1 MLDEF
6 LSVNIFAFLLVFIR
20 LGAAFMVVPGFGE
33 AFIPP
38 RVRLSIALGVSFIV
52 MPFAASQIPPEPAT
66 PIELLLLILGEMV
79 IGLVMGGVLRLLLS
93 SLHIAGTIIAQQSG
107 LAAAQFFD
115 PAQMTQG
122 AITSTFMTLM
132 GLTMIFVTDMHHLFI
147 EGTFATYRLFPVAQ
161 VPDFGSISILITDFV
176 QQSFLLGFQM
186 SAPFLV
192 FGITFYMGIGLIN
205 RLMPQVQIFFVAMP
219 LQIILSFAI
228 LAITIGASMMW
239 FISYYEEALI
249 RFLGE

>member
-1 MLDEF
+1 MLAEY
-6 LSVNIFAFLLVFIR
+6 LSVNIFAFLLVFAR

-38 RVRLSIALGVSFIV
+38 RVRLAVALGVSFIV
-52 MPFAASQIPPEPAT
+52 LPFAIDQLPGEPAT
-66 PIELLLLILGEMV
+66 PIELLLLLVGEMV
-79 IGLVMGGVLRLLLS
+79 IGLVMGGILRLLLS

-147 EGTFATYRLFPVAQ
+147 EGTFATYRLFPAGQ
-161 VPDFGSISILITDFV
+161 VPDFGSISQLITDFV

-219 LQIILSFAI
+219 LQIVLSFAI
-228 LAITIGASMMW
+228 LAITIGAAMMW
-239 FISYYEEALI
+239 FISYYEEALM

>member
-6 LSVNIFAFLLVFIR
+6 LNVNIFSFLLVFIR

-52 MPFAASQIPPEPAT
+52 MPFAADQLPPEPGT
-66 PIELLLLILGEMV
+66 PIELLLLIVGEMV

-93 SLHIAGTIIAQQSG
+93 SLHVAGTIIAQQSG

-122 AITSTFMTLM
+122 AITSTFLTLM

-147 EGTFATYRLFPVAQ
+147 EGTFATYRLFPVAE
-161 VPDFGSISILITDFV
+161 VPDFGNISILITDFV
-176 QQSFLLGFQM
+176 QQSFLLGFQI

-192 FGITFYMGIGLIN
+192 FGITFYIGIGLIN

-219 LQIILSFAI
+219 LQIVLSFAI
-228 LAITIGASMMW
+228 LAITIGSGMMW

>member
-1 MLDEF
+1 
-6 LSVNIFAFLLVFIR
+6 
-20 LGAAFMVVPGFGE
+20 
-33 AFIPP
+33 
-38 RVRLSIALGVSFIV
+38 
-52 MPFAASQIPPEPAT
+52 
-66 PIELLLLILGEMV
+66 
-79 IGLVMGGVLRLLLS
+79 
-93 SLHIAGTIIAQQSG
+93 
-107 LAAAQFFD
+107 
-115 PAQMTQG
+115 MTQG

-147 EGTFATYRLFPVAQ
+147 EGTFATYRLFPIAE
-161 VPDFGSISILITDFV
+161 VPDFGGISMLITDFV

>member
-6 LSVNIFAFLLVFIR
+6 LNVNIFAFLVVFVRI
-20 LGAAFMVVPGFGE
+20 GAAFMVVPGFGE
-33 AFIPP
+33 AFIPT
-38 RVRLSIALGVSFIV
+38 RVRLSIALGVSFLV
-52 MPFAASQIPPEPAT
+52 MPFAASQIPPEPST
-66 PIELLLLILGEMV
+66 PIGLLLLIVGELV

-93 SLHIAGTIIAQQSG
+93 SLHVAGTIIAQQSG

-147 EGTFATYRLFPVAQ
+147 EGTFATYRLFPVGA
-161 VPDFGSISILITDFV
+161 VPDFGSISMLITDFV

-219 LQIILSFAI
+219 LQIILPLPFWR
-228 LAITIGASMMW
+228 LQ
-239 FISYYEEALI
+239 LVPV
-249 RFLGE
+249 

>member
-1 MLDEF
+1 MLDQF
-6 LSVNIFAFLLVFIR
+6 LSVNIFAFLVVFIR

-33 AFIPP
+33 AFIMP
-38 RVRLSIALGVSFIV
+38 RVRLAIALAVSFIV
-52 MPFAASQIPPEPAT
+52 MPVAAGQIPPEPST
-66 PIELLLLILGEMV
+66 PIGLFLLIVGEMV

-93 SLHIAGTIIAQQSG
+93 SLHVAGTIIAQQSG

-147 EGTFATYRLFPVAQ
+147 EGTFATYRLFPIAE
-161 VPDFGSISILITDFV
+161 VPDFGSISMLITDFV

-192 FGITFYMGIGLIN
+192 FGITFYMGSGLIN

-219 LQIILSFAI
+219 LQIVLSFAI
-228 LAITIGASMMW
+228 LTITIGASMMW
-239 FISYYEEALI
+239 FISYYEEALT

>member
-38 RVRLSIALGVSFIV
+38 RVRLGIALAVSLLV
-52 MPFAASQIPPEPAT
+52 LPFAADQIPVEPAT
-66 PIELLLLILGEMV
+66 PIELLLLMLGEIV

-93 SLHIAGTIIAQQSG
+93 SLHVAGTIIAQQSG

-122 AITSTFMTLM
+122 AITSTFLTLM
-132 GLTMIFVTDMHHLFI
+132 GLTMIFVTDMHHIFI
-147 EGTFATYRLFPVAQ
+147 EGTFATYRLFPVGQ
-161 VPDFGSISILITDFV
+161 VPDFGNISILITDFV
-176 QQSFLLGFQM
+176 QLSFKLGFQM

-192 FGITFYMGIGLIN
+192 FGITFYIGIGLIN

-239 FISYYEEALI
+239 FINYYEEALM

>member
-6 LSVNIFAFLLVFIR
+6 LSVNVWSFLLIFLR

-33 AFIPP
+33 AFVPP
-38 RVRLSIALGVSFIV
+38 RVRLAIALAVSFLV
-52 MPFAASQIPPEPAT
+52 LPFVAGSLPGEPAT
-66 PIELLLLILGEMV
+66 PAALLLLLLGETL

-93 SLHIAGTIIAQQSG
+93 ALHVAGSIIAQQSG

-115 PAQMTQG
+115 PTQMTQG

-132 GLTMIFVTDMHHLFI
+132 GLVMIFVTDLHHLFI
-147 EGTFATYRLFPVAQ
+147 EGTFAIYRVFPVGDT
-161 VPDFGSISILITDFV
+161 PDFGSLSELVAGFIA
-176 QQSFLLGFQM
+176 QAFLLGFQIA
-186 SAPFLV
+186 APFLV
-192 FGITFYMGIGLIN
+192 FGITFYMGIGLLN

-219 LQIILSFAI
+219 LQIVLSFAI
-228 LAITIGASMMW
+228 LAITIGAGMMW
-239 FISYYEEALI
+239 FLGYYEEATI

>member
-1 MLDEF
+1 MLDEY
-6 LSVNIFAFLLVFIR
+6 LSLNIFAFMLVFIR

-38 RVRLSIALGVSFIV
+38 RIRLSIALGVSFLV
-52 MPFAASQIPPEPAT
+52 MPFVVEQLPTEPAT
-66 PIELLLLILGEMV
+66 PIELLLLVVGEMV

-93 SLHIAGTIIAQQSG
+93 SLHVAGTIIAQQSG

-147 EGTFATYRLFPVAQ
+147 EGTFATYRIFPVAQ
-161 VPDFGSISILITDFV
+161 VPDFGSISMLITDFV

-228 LAITIGASMMW
+228 LSITIGASMMW
-239 FISYYEEALI
+239 FISYYEEALM

>member
-38 RVRLSIALGVSFIV
+38 RIRLALALAVSFLV
-52 MPFAASQIPPEPAT
+52 MPFAVDQLPVEPAT
-66 PIELLLLILGEMV
+66 PIELLLLLTGEIV
-79 IGLVMGGVLRLLLS
+79 IGLVMGGVLRILLS
-93 SLHIAGTIIAQQSG
+93 SLHVAGTIIAQQSG

-122 AITSTFMTLM
+122 AITSTFLTLM
-132 GLTMIFVTDMHHLFI
+132 GLTMIFVTDMHHIFI
-147 EGTFATYRLFPVAQ
+147 EGTFATYRLFPVGE
-161 VPDFGSISILITDFV
+161 VPDFGNISILITDFV
-176 QQSFLLGFQM
+176 QLSFKLGFQM

-239 FISYYEEALI
+239 FINYYEEALM

>member
-6 LSVNIFAFLLVFIR
+6 INVNIFAFLLVFIR
-20 LGAAFMVVPGFGE
+20 IGAAFMVVPGFGE
-33 AFIPP
+33 AFIPA
-38 RVRLSIALGVSFIV
+38 RVRLSIALGVSFLV
-52 MPFAASQIPPEPAT
+52 MPFAASQIPPEPST
-66 PIELLLLILGEMV
+66 PIGLLLLIVGELV

-93 SLHIAGTIIAQQSG
+93 SLHVAGTIIAQQSG

-147 EGTFATYRLFPVAQ
+147 EGIFATYRLFPVAQ
-161 VPDFGSISILITDFV
+161 VPDFGSISMLITDFV

-219 LQIILSFAI
+219 LQIVLSFAI

>member
-6 LSVNIFAFLLVFIR
+6 LNVNIFAFLVVFVRI
-20 LGAAFMVVPGFGE
+20 GAAFMVVPGFGE
-33 AFIPP
+33 AFIPT
-38 RVRLSIALGVSFIV
+38 RVRLSIALGVSFLV
-52 MPFAASQIPPEPAT
+52 MPFAASQIPPEPST
-66 PIELLLLILGEMV
+66 PIGLLLLIVGEFV

-93 SLHIAGTIIAQQSG
+93 SLHVAGTIIAQQSG

-147 EGTFATYRLFPVAQ
+147 EGTFATYRLFPVGA
-161 VPDFGSISILITDFV
+161 VPDFGSISMLITDFV

>member
-6 LSVNIFAFLLVFIR
+6 LNVNIFAFLVVFIR

-33 AFIPP
+33 AFILP
-38 RVRLSIALGVSFIV
+38 RVRLAIALAVSFIV
-52 MPFAASQIPPEPAT
+52 MPVAAGQIPPEPST
-66 PIELLLLILGEMV
+66 PVGLLLLIVGEMV

-93 SLHIAGTIIAQQSG
+93 SLHVAGTIIAQQSG

-115 PAQMTQG
+115 PAQMSQG

-147 EGTFATYRLFPVAQ
+147 EGTFATYRLFPVGA
-161 VPDFGSISILITDFV
+161 VPDFGSISMLITDFV

>member
-6 LSVNIFAFLLVFIR
+6 LSVNIWFFMLVFLR

-38 RVRLSIALGVSFIV
+38 RIRLAIALAVSFLV
-52 MPFAASQIPPEPAT
+52 LPFVAPELPSEPAT
-66 PIELLLLILGEMV
+66 PVGLLMLLLGETLV
-79 IGLVMGGVLRLLLS
+79 GLVMGGVLRLLLS
-93 SLHIAGTIIAQQSG
+93 ALHVAGSIIAQQSG

-132 GLTMIFVTDMHHLFI
+132 GLTLIFVTDMHHLFI
-147 EGTFATYRLFPVAQ
+147 EGTFATYRVFPVGQA
-161 VPDFGSISILITDFV
+161 PDFGSISQLVADFV
-176 QQSFLLGFQM
+176 QQSFLLGFQI

-192 FGITFYMGIGLIN
+192 FGITFYMGIGLLN
-205 RLMPQVQIFFVAMP
+205 RLMPQVQIFFVAIP

-228 LAITIGASMMW
+228 LAITIGAAMMW
-239 FISYYEEALI
+239 FISYYEQALY

>member
-6 LSVNIFAFLLVFIR
+6 LNVNIFAFLVVFVRI
-20 LGAAFMVVPGFGE
+20 GAAFMVVPGFGE
-33 AFIPP
+33 AFIPT
-38 RVRLSIALGVSFIV
+38 RVRLSIALGVSFLV
-52 MPFAASQIPPEPAT
+52 MPFAASQIPPEPST
-66 PIELLLLILGEMV
+66 PIGLLLLIVGELV

-93 SLHIAGTIIAQQSG
+93 SLHVAGTIIAQQSG

-147 EGTFATYRLFPVAQ
+147 EGTFATYRLFPVGA
-161 VPDFGSISILITDFV
+161 VPDFGSISMLITDFV

>member
-33 AFIPP
+33 AFVPA
-38 RVRLSIALGVSFIV
+38 RVRLGIALTVSLLV
-52 MPFAASQIPPEPAT
+52 LPFAADQIPVEPGT
-66 PIELLLLILGEMV
+66 PIELLLLMLGEIV

-93 SLHIAGTIIAQQSG
+93 SLHVAGTIIAQQSG

-122 AITSTFMTLM
+122 AITSTFLTLM

-147 EGTFATYRLFPVAQ
+147 EGTFATYRLFPIGQ
-161 VPDFGSISILITDFV
+161 VPDFGNISILITDFV
-176 QQSFLLGFQM
+176 QASFKLGFQM

-192 FGITFYMGIGLIN
+192 FGITFYIGIGLIN

-239 FISYYEEALI
+239 FINYYEEALM

>member
-20 LGAAFMVVPGFGE
+20 IGAAFMVVPGFGE

-52 MPFAASQIPPEPAT
+52 MPFAAGQLPPEPST
-66 PIELLLLILGEMV
+66 PIELLLLIVGEMV

-161 VPDFGSISILITDFV
+161 VPDFGSISMLITDFV

>member
-6 LSVNIFAFLLVFIR
+6 LSVNIFAYLLVFIR

-33 AFIPP
+33 AFVPA
-38 RVRLSIALGVSFIV
+38 RVRLGIALTVSLLV
-52 MPFAASQIPPEPAT
+52 LPFAARSVPVEPAT
-66 PIELLLLILGEMV
+66 PIELLLLMLGEIV

-93 SLHIAGTIIAQQSG
+93 SLHVAGTIIAQQSG

-122 AITSTFMTLM
+122 AITSTFLTLM

-147 EGTFATYRLFPVAQ
+147 EGTFATYRLFPIGQ
-161 VPDFGSISILITDFV
+161 VPDFGNISILITDFV
-176 QQSFLLGFQM
+176 QSSFKLGFQM

-192 FGITFYMGIGLIN
+192 FGITFYIGIGLIN

-219 LQIILSFAI
+219 LQIVLSFAI

-239 FISYYEEALI
+239 FINYYEEALM

>member
-38 RVRLSIALGVSFIV
+38 RVRLGIALAVSLLV
-52 MPFAASQIPPEPAT
+52 LPFA
-66 PIELLLLILGEMV
+66 
-79 IGLVMGGVLRLLLS
+79 
-93 SLHIAGTIIAQQSG
+93 AGTIIAQQSG

-122 AITSTFMTLM
+122 AITSTFLTLM
-132 GLTMIFVTDMHHLFI
+132 GLTMIFVTDMHHIFI
-147 EGTFATYRLFPVAQ
+147 EGTFATYRLFPVGQ
-161 VPDFGSISILITDFV
+161 VPDFGNISILITDFV
-176 QQSFLLGFQM
+176 QLSFKLGFQM

-192 FGITFYMGIGLIN
+192 FGITFYIGIGLIN

-239 FISYYEEALI
+239 FINYYEEALM